1 MSENAI
7 SRLDTTVQRALGGDK
22 AALAALFLELRP
34 VLLRAARWQLRGRQ
48 PGGRRP
54 SDLAQEACVLALRG
68 LAKFR
73 GHTANEL
80 RTWLQQILRNAITQA
95 LRRSG
100 AAKRSDQVTGP
111 LGTEPGSSTPLPTT
125 SALVAGRQGFRQI
138 IAAMA
143 KLPERQRQAIYLRLL
158 REHSL
163 AEISVTLGESEQA
176 VASLIKRGLSRLRTQ
191 LLPAA
196 PRLRRIGAT
205 RLDEAMLSYLRHA
218 DLGMRPPLTSLIAE
232 YPDCAATLAPLITW
246 LDETQA
252 ALADQ

>member
-1 MSENAI
+1 MEENAVN
-7 SRLDTTVQRALGGDK
+7 RLDATVQQALAGDQRAL
-22 AALAALFLELRP
+22 AVLFLELRP

-68 LAKFR
+68 FAKFR
-73 GHTANEL
+73 GQTAKEL

-95 LRRSG
+95 LRRST
-100 AAKRSDQVTGP
+100 ATKRSDQATDP
-111 LGTEPGSSTPLPTT
+111 LAAELRSSAPTA
-125 SALVAGRQGFRQI
+125 SVLVAGRQGFRRI
-138 IAAMA
+138 IVAMA

-163 AEISVTLGESEQA
+163 SEISAILGESEQS

-205 RLDEAMLSYLRHA
+205 RLDEAVLSYLRHA
-218 DLGMRPPLTSLIAE
+218 DLGTRPPLASLFAE
-232 YPDCAATLAPLITW
+232 YPDCAATLAPLLTW

-252 ALADQ
+252 ALAHS

>member
-1 MSENAI
+1 MNENTVN
-7 SRLDTTVQRALGGDK
+7 RLDATVKQALGGDR

-34 VLLRAARWQLRGRQ
+34 VLLRAARSHLRGRQ

-68 LAKFR
+68 FAQFR
-73 GHTANEL
+73 GQTGIEL
-80 RTWLQQILRNAITQA
+80 RTWLQQILRNAIIQA

-100 AAKRSDQVTGP
+100 ATKRSDQATDP
-111 LGTEPGSSTPLPTT
+111 LAAEPRSSAPTA
-125 SALVAGRQGFRQI
+125 SALIAGRQGFRRI

-163 AEISVTLGESEQA
+163 TEISAELGESEQA

-196 PRLRRIGAT
+196 ARLRRVGST
-205 RLDEAMLSYLRHA
+205 RLDEAVLSYLRNS
-218 DLGMRPPLTSLIAE
+218 DLGTRPPLRTFVAE

-252 ALADQ
+252 ALTDR

>member
-1 MSENAI
+1 MNDNTVD
-7 SRLDTTVQRALGGDK
+7 RLDTTVKQAVEGDR

-34 VLLRAARWQLRGRQ
+34 VLLRAARSHLRGRQ
-48 PGGRRP
+48 PCGRRP

-68 LAKFR
+68 FAQFR
-73 GHTANEL
+73 GQTGREL
-80 RTWLQQILRNAITQA
+80 RTWLQQILRNAIIQA

-100 AAKRSDQVTGP
+100 AAKRSDQATDP
-111 LGTEPGSSTPLPTT
+111 LAAEPRSPAPTT
-125 SALVAGRQGFRQI
+125 SALVAGRQGFRRI

-163 AEISVTLGESEQA
+163 AEISAALDESEQA

-196 PRLRRIGAT
+196 PRLRRVGAT
-205 RLDEAMLSYLRHA
+205 RLDEAVLSYLRHA
-218 DLGMRPPLTSLIAE
+218 DLGTPPPLTSLCAE
-232 YPDCAATLAPLITW
+232 YPDCAATLVPLLAW

-252 ALADQ
+252 ALTDQ

>member
-1 MSENAI
+1 MKEDAV
-7 SRLDTTVQRALGGDK
+7 SRLDTTVQRALAGDK
-22 AALAALFLELRP
+22 EALAVLFFELRP
-34 VLLRAARWQLRGRQ
+34 VLLRTARWHLRGRQ

-68 LAKFR
+68 FANFR
-73 GHTANEL
+73 GQTGKEL
-80 RTWLQQILRNAITQA
+80 RAWLQQILRNAITQA

-100 AAKRSDQVTGP
+100 AAKRSDQATDP
-111 LGTEPGSSTPLPTT
+111 LAGELGRSTPLPTT
-125 SALVAGRQGFRQI
+125 SELVAGRQGFRRI

-163 AEISVTLGESEQA
+163 AEISAALDESEQA

-196 PRLRRIGAT
+196 PRLRRVGAT
-205 RLDEAMLSYLRHA
+205 RLDEAVLSYLRHA
-218 DLGMRPPLTSLIAE
+218 DLGTPPPLTSLCAE
-232 YPDCAATLAPLITW
+232 YPDCAATLVPLLAW

-252 ALADQ
+252 ALTDQ

>member
-1 MSENAI
+1 MNENAVN
-7 SRLDTTVQRALGGDK
+7 RLDTTVQQALGGDK

-54 SDLAQEACVLALRG
+54 SDLAQETCVLALRG
-68 LAKFR
+68 FAKFR
-73 GHTANEL
+73 GQTGKEL

-100 AAKRSDQVTGP
+100 ATKRSDQATDP
-111 LGTEPGSSTPLPTT
+111 LAAEVRSSAPTT

-163 AEISVTLGESEQA
+163 TEISITLGESEQA

-196 PRLRRIGAT
+196 ARLRRVGAT

-218 DLGMRPPLTSLIAE
+218 DHGTRPPLPALIAE
-232 YPDCAATLAPLITW
+232 YPDCADTLAPLITW

-252 ALADQ
+252 ALTDK